1 MNHLEDI
8 GSNIEFGLKRGKFV
22 KSYAKLAQI
31 CAKCARKCAKVRAFA
46 RKLRESARNLRENR
60 ARNRAKA
67 RSFRALS
74 RKMREKSRKMRE
86 TLREKSRKTLRAFL
100 ARAMRAIFAQ
110 FFAQFSCTSRN
121 FSRKQLTRQTS
132 TAGRS
137 GHRQEEI
144 SDGRRG
150 RCVRDFVGAFW
161 RILWERAM

>member
-1 MNHLEDI
+1 M
-8 GSNIEFGLKRGKFV
+8 
-22 KSYAKLAQI
+22 
-31 CAKCARKCAKVRAFA
+31 RAFA

-110 FFAQFSCTSRN
+110 FFAQTINTPDFNSGQKWSSARGDQR
-121 FSRKQLTRQTS
+121 RKTG
-132 TAGRS
+132 AMCEGF
-137 GHRQEEI
+137 
-144 SDGRRG
+144 RG
-150 RCVRDFVGAFW
+150 GVLEDFVGASDVGDDV
-161 RILWERAM
+161 RGISSGR